1 MNQILEREINDTK
14 QELLKIKGWIDNNK
28 MDSKVSYLNAYSVI
42 KASGTIEQVLKNI
55 LFDKLS
61 NNTSEEAKNYLSK
74 HILESSYNPSTGQ
87 IQKLLQDINSCWW
100 SSLDKM
106 IAKNKI
112 HKNNLN
118 SLVQLRNAF
127 SHGNSINESIDV
139 IILYYESGI
148 EIIKYLNEIINE

>member
-1 MNQILEREINDTK
+1 MNQSLEREINDTK

-61 NNTSEEAKNYLSK
+61 DNISEEAKHYLSK

-87 IQKLLQDINSCWW
+87 IQKLLQDINSSWW

-106 IAKNKI
+106 IAKKN

-148 EIIKYLNEIINE
+148 EIIKYLNEIINK